1 MNYPIVAK
9 KVYKKWRFSAHEVW
23 QNLRELKRNISCLV
37 RNIDDMGSCLTRSR
51 HLVQGLHG
59 VEGGATGA
67 SKTERSQ
74 SAAAEPLTGRSVW
87 GPYVSGGET

>member
-9 KVYKKWRFSAHEVW
+9 KVYKKLRFSAQEVW

-51 HLVQGLHG
+51 HLVQGLQGDIGLTDAHR
-59 VEGGATGA
+59 
-67 SKTERSQ
+67 SERKK
-74 SAAAEPLTGRSVW
+74 SAADEPVIGRSVW